1 MFYSEKLTW
10 CYDEWSNYCRY
21 YFMNF
26 FSKFSI
32 IIILIFNISQ
42 CFAQSSNSN
51 VTIIS
56 SPDSVVAASAKN
68 GRNAIQILNSSGL
81 SFASTFNIGL
91 ASLALGLVAASVW
104 DSSDGEQ
111 SNSSSTSTN

>member
-1 MFYSEKLTW
+1 
-10 CYDEWSNYCRY
+10 
-21 YFMNF
+21 MNF

-81 SFASTFNIGL
+81 SFASTLNISL
-91 ASLALGLVAASVW
+91 ISLALGLAVVSV
-104 DSSDGEQ
+104 SNGSDGEQ
-111 SNSSSTSTN
+111 SPSASTN